1 MLNSYKPRRKTQKK
15 EKKKISFEKKV
26 LLQSAACVII
36 FAYCLIVSGTNTA
49 VHQKE
54 LINKA
59 VNLTYTKGDIKRDA
73 AYSAQLFKTAVAA
86 ASKSLDAL
94 VFFCNNGFGGK
105 GEAVLA
111 NKNAEAADI
120 TDAAEPTPDEQ
131 AQTEPNTAAENPTGS
146 ADQQT
151 QTPPT
156 FHMPLDGKI
165 TSVFGERIHPINNS
179 GSNHYG
185 IDIAGNTG
193 DCVISALPGTV
204 EATGFDAALGNYVK
218 MRHSDNLET
227 VYGHLS
233 AIAVQKGEYADS
245 NTRIGSVG
253 STGAATGPHLHFEV
267 RVDGKSV
274 NPIDWIGKS
283 L

>member
-1 MLNSYKPRRKTQKK
+1 MSKTYKPRRTAAKK
-15 EKKKISFEKKV
+15 EKKKMSFEKKV
-26 LLQSAACVII
+26 LLQSAACVVI

-49 VHQKE
+49 VRQKE

-59 VNLTYTKGDIKRDA
+59 VNLTYTKSDINRDA

-94 VFFCNNGFGGK
+94 VYFCNNGFGGDD
-105 GEAVLA
+105 EAVLA
-111 NKNAEAADI
+111 NKNTEAADI
-120 TDAAEPTPDEQ
+120 PEGSEPPTDNQPQEAPAAED
-131 AQTEPNTAAENPTGS
+131 NTAAAQP
-146 ADQQT
+146 QT
-151 QTPPT
+151 QAPAV
-156 FHMPLDGKI
+156 FRMPLDGKI
-165 TSVFGERIHPINNS
+165 TSDFGERIHPLNNS
-179 GSNHYG
+179 DSNHYG

-204 EATGFDAALGNYVK
+204 EATGFDPSLGNYVK
-218 MRHSDNLET
+218 VRHSDSFET

-233 AIAVQKGEYADS
+233 AIAVQKGEYVDG

-253 STGAATGPHLHFEV
+253 STGAATGPHLHLEV
-267 RVDGKSV
+267 RVDGRSV
-274 NPIDWIGKS
+274 NPNDWIGKS

>member
-1 MLNSYKPRRKTQKK
+1 MSSSYKPRRKAQKK
-15 EKKKISFEKKV
+15 EKKKMSFEKKV
-26 LLQSAACVII
+26 LLQSAACVVI

-49 VHQKE
+49 VRQKE

-59 VNLTYTKGDIKRDA
+59 VNLTYTKSDIKRDA
-73 AYSAQLFKTAVAA
+73 QYSAQLFKTAVAA

-94 VFFCNNGFGGK
+94 VYFCNNGFGGED
-105 GEAVLA
+105 EAVLA

-120 TDAAEPTPDEQ
+120 TDATEPTPDEQ
-131 AQTEPNTAAENPTGS
+131 AQAEPNTAAENPEDS
-146 ADQQT
+146 ANRQT
-151 QTPPT
+151 QAPST
-156 FHMPLDGKI
+156 FRMPLDGKI
-165 TSVFGERIHPINNS
+165 TSDFGERIHPINNS
-179 GSNHYG
+179 DSNHYG

-218 MRHSDNLET
+218 VRHSDNLET

-233 AIAVQKGEYADS
+233 AVAVQKDEYVDG

-274 NPIDWIGKS
+274 NPNDWIGKS